1 MGSAACGLRGVTGVS
16 GGPNP
21 SGDSGRG
28 AFTGVRGGVA
38 WPGQAA
44 VNEASAARRFKK
56 IGNCPFNGGW
66 VRNCWGRAEWDRL
79 RNQSVLC
86 SGSYMGAQPAIVN
99 FETRLLNEVDAHD
112 CHHKG
117 VPSDQGYLNYLYYTG
132 NLPAE
137 TFVETRGD
145 GVVNTV
151 GSLDGSRPRHAG
163 YLPPTHV
170 NIGEYWKIRDAAG
183 YVLEDDMTTRSAAV
197 HQWDRFGI
205 EFHQFVSELGRDVR
219 TR

>member
-1 MGSAACGLRGVTGVS
+1 M
-16 GGPNP
+16 
-21 SGDSGRG
+21 
-28 AFTGVRGGVA
+28 
-38 WPGQAA
+38 
-44 VNEASAARRFKK
+44 
-56 IGNCPFNGGW
+56 
-66 VRNCWGRAEWDRL
+66 
-79 RNQSVLC
+79 
-86 SGSYMGAQPAIVN
+86 N

-117 VPSDQGYLNYLYYTG
+117 VPSDQGYLNYLFYTG

-205 EFHQFVSELGRDVR
+205 GVEIKTLRRVR
-219 TR
+219 ANHRVVLHAIDATPQLAAPEKG